1 MNVHNVRQL
10 TPAEKQDRARQREAK
25 MLAELDAHDS
35 RVGRMADRGWNC
47 RQRLPAVSWMI

>member
-25 MLAELDAHDS
+25 MLAELDAHEFPS
-35 RVGRMADRGWNC
+35 GQNGRP
-47 RQRLPAVSWMI
+47 RLELPPAVARRVPG